1 MGINDLGNEKLMK
14 RVQEVILLNKYSFA
28 NKMSTSDL
36 GTILINVHS

>member
-14 RVQEVILLNKYSFA
+14 RVQEVILLNKYNCA

-36 GTILINVHS
+36 GTILINVHT